1 MFIEE
6 LGKVVSR
13 ENIDDLNSTWLSNFR
28 HLFPQLQDPHT
39 LLSLC
44 LNHTL
49 LSFIDDLSSLS
60 ICNFI
65 NEWNKWCF
73 SFWFLVLATK
83 SISLV
88 SCLTVDNC
96 WWRCVELETMLLF
109 SLFPCCRVMTQGL
122 ILVLFLLL
130 FKSLGKMNKIC
141 YWCLGVLS
149 FCLANIWQSCIL
161 FIRLQPLKKVS
172 LMRGFDLS

>member
-49 LSFIDDLSSLS
+49 LSFIDDLSIFS
-60 ICNFI
+60 FI

-73 SFWFLVLATK
+73 SFWLQNLFLWFLV
-83 SISLV
+83 
-88 SCLTVDNC
+88 
-96 WWRCVELETMLLF
+96 
-109 SLFPCCRVMTQGL
+109 
-122 ILVLFLLL
+122 
-130 FKSLGKMNKIC
+130 
-141 YWCLGVLS
+141 
-149 FCLANIWQSCIL
+149 
-161 FIRLQPLKKVS
+161 
-172 LMRGFDLS
+172 